1 MNKPQQ
7 THVKDADNLSSG
19 EIHWKSLA
27 SGRHRVRYRQI
38 NGQTASP
45 FVGSPA
51 DAELI
56 YFVCLF
62 HLDKTLRGEAAVL
75 PAFLGKPTTD
85 PSQEIPL
92 SGELDFTQ
100 PRESAEEEL

>member
-7 THVKDADNLSSG
+7 THVKDADNLAAA
-19 EIHWKSLA
+19 EIHWESLA

-38 NGQTASP
+38 DGQTASP
-45 FVGSPA
+45 FVDSPA
-51 DAELI
+51 DAELV

-62 HLDKTLRGEAAVL
+62 HLSKTIRGEAAVL
-75 PAFLGKPTTD
+75 PAFPGEPAAD
-85 PSQEIPL
+85 PPAEIPL
-92 SGELDFTQ
+92 SEELDFTQ